1 MKWIFNIVFCLIFH
15 GILIAQQH
23 DNIWLF
29 GYSSNPTYPEYGGS
43 VLDFSDDTL
52 SIYYEFRDLNL
63 DVTNASICD
72 SVGNLLF
79 YTNGIS
85 IANAIHETI
94 ENGDGLNPGELTNDN
109 SYYGYP
115 IIQSATVLPAPS
127 FDNKYYLIHE
137 PFNYPNSNFDWHA
150 PLLYYSLID
159 MSQNNGLGA
168 VIEKNQVIFEDILD
182 HGKINAVKHANG
194 RDWWV
199 IVLTYDSNC
208 YRRVLITPEGIEN
221 YGVQCLGQTVPQG
234 AGQASFSPDGS
245 KYALY
250 NIINPNEGN
259 FLNIYNFDRCTGEL
273 SNPIQEV
280 IIDTVWGGGVA
291 FSPNSRYLYVPSYN
305 YIYQYDLEADDI
317 LATKDTVAIYDG
329 FEVPLDSIVSLSTRF
344 FLAQLA
350 PDGKIYVNCPGAVNY
365 LHIINQPD
373 SAGVACEVLQH
384 HIELPTYNKSSLP
397 NFPNYRLG
405 VLEGSPCDTTTI
417 TEQLIITEQSVSIFP
432 NPAIDKIK
440 LNFEQTL
447 TLSSELIIYTISGQ
461 QVAKYFLVE
470 GQDEFLIDVSELN
483 QSMYFYEIRNK
494 KEIYHYGKISIF

>member
-1 MKWIFNIVFCLIFH
+1 MLLWATTV
-15 GILIAQQH
+15 GAQQH

-29 GYSSNPTYPEYGGS
+29 GYSSNLTYPEYGGS
-43 VLDFSDDTL
+43 VLDFSEDT
-52 SIYYEFRDLNL
+52 IDVYYEYRDLNL
-63 DVTNASICD
+63 DITNASICD
-72 SVGNLLF
+72 TTGNLLF

-85 IANAIHETI
+85 IANAIHETM
-94 ENGDGLNPGELTNDN
+94 ENGDGINPGELTDDY

-115 IIQSATVLPAPS
+115 IIQSAIALPDPG
-127 FDNKYYLIHE
+127 FNDKYYLIHE
-137 PFNYPNSNFDWHA
+137 PFAYLNSNYDWHA

-159 MSQNNGLGA
+159 MSINNGLGA

-208 YRRVLITPEGIEN
+208 FRRVLITPEGIEN
-221 YGVQCLGQTVPQG
+221 YGIQCLGQMVPQG

-250 NIINPNEGN
+250 NIISPTAGN
-259 FLNIYNFDRCTGEL
+259 FLNIYDFDRCTGEL

-291 FSPNSRYLYVPSYN
+291 FSTNSKYLYVPSYN
-305 YIYQYDLEADDI
+305 YIYQYDVETGDI
-317 LATKDTVAIYDG
+317 IATKDTVAIYDD
-329 FEVPLDSIVSLSTRF
+329 FQVPLDSFVSLRTRF

-350 PDGKIYVNCPGAVNY
+350 PDGKIYINCPGTVNF
-365 LHIINQPD
+365 LHVINQPD

-384 HIELPTYNKSSLP
+384 HIELPTYNNSSLP

-405 VLEGSPCDTTTI
+405 VLEGSPCDTTTAVASPFI
-417 TEQLIITEQSVSIFP
+417 SPHTVFVYP
-432 NPAIDKIK
+432 NPAFDQIN
-440 LNFEQTL
+440 LSFENTL
-447 TLSSELIIYTISGQ
+447 KGDGELIIYTITGQ
-461 QVAKYFLVE
+461 QVSKHLLSK
-470 GQDEFLIDVSELN
+470 GQKEFNIELGSIN
-483 QSMYFYEIRNK
+483 SGIYFYEIKQNDG
-494 KEIYHYGKISIF
+494 IAFSGKISIVK